1 MKRLAVLASL
11 GCLLATAPAQAQSYP
26 SRTITMVVTAAA
38 GGVTD
43 TVARALA
50 QHLSQTWGQQ
60 VVIENRGGAAH
71 SQAMAAVARSSPDG
85 YTLMVGEAG
94 GFVINPAIYP
104 KGKLEYDE
112 KKDFIPITGLVRINQ
127 AVLAR
132 KDLPVANAKELIE
145 LAKKKPGTITYA
157 TAGIGSAP
165 HMNIALF
172 ESMSGVKFL
181 PVHYRGAAPA
191 LNDVIGGHVDLMT
204 VSISLALPPYQ
215 AGKIKILGIGSE
227 KRVPGLADMPT
238 VGETGLP
245 GFTST
250 TWFGLFAPAG
260 TPHDIVMKLNA
271 EAAKLFNDSE
281 FKKKFLDPQFFEP
294 LVTSPEQFQKFIDGE
309 IAKWGK
315 VVKAANIKIE

>member
-11 GCLLATAPAQAQSYP
+11 GCLLAAAPAHAQSYP

-43 TVARALA
+43 VVARALA

-60 VVIENRGGAAH
+60 VVVENRGGAAH

-85 YTLMVGEAG
+85 YTIMVGEAG

-127 AVLAR
+127 ALLAR
-132 KDLPVANAKELIE
+132 KDLPASNAKELIE
-145 LAKKKPGTITYA
+145 LAKKKPGAITYA

-215 AGKIKILGIGSE
+215 AG
-227 KRVPGLADMPT
+227 
-238 VGETGLP
+238 
-245 GFTST
+245 
-250 TWFGLFAPAG
+250 

-271 EAAKLFNDSE
+271 EAAKLFNVPE
-281 FKKKFLDPQFFEP
+281 FKKKFLEPQFFEP
-294 LVTSPEQFQKFIDGE
+294 LVTSPEQFQTFIDAE

>member
-1 MKRLAVLASL
+1 
-11 GCLLATAPAQAQSYP
+11 
-26 SRTITMVVTAAA
+26 
-38 GGVTD
+38 
-43 TVARALA
+43 
-50 QHLSQTWGQQ
+50 
-60 VVIENRGGAAH
+60 
-71 SQAMAAVARSSPDG
+71 
-85 YTLMVGEAG
+85 
-94 GFVINPAIYP
+94 
-104 KGKLEYDE
+104 
-112 KKDFIPITGLVRINQ
+112 
-127 AVLAR
+127 
-132 KDLPVANAKELIE
+132 
-145 LAKKKPGTITYA
+145 
-157 TAGIGSAP
+157 
-165 HMNIALF
+165 MNIALF

-215 AGKIKILGIGSE
+215 AGKIKILGNGSE
-227 KRVPGLADMPT
+227 KRVPGLTDMPT

-271 EAAKLFNDSE
+271 EAAKLFNDPE
-281 FKKKFLDPQFFEP
+281 FKKKFLEPQFFEP
-294 LVTSPEQFQKFIDGE
+294 LVTSPEQFQTFIDAE

>member
-1 MKRLAVLASL
+1 MKRLGMAA
-11 GCLLATAPAQAQSYP
+11 LLAWLSITAAQAQSYP
-26 SRTITMVVTAAA
+26 SHTITMVVTAAA

-43 TVARALA
+43 VVARALA
-50 QHLSQTWGQQ
+50 QHLTQAWGQQ
-60 VVIENRGGAAH
+60 IVIENRGGAAH
-71 SQAMAAVARSSPDG
+71 SQAMAVVARSQPDG

-127 AVLAR
+127 ALLAR
-132 KDLPVANAKELIE
+132 SDLPISNAKELIE
-145 LAKKKPGTITYA
+145 LAKKKPGSITYA

-172 ESMSGVKFL
+172 ESMSGAKFL

-227 KRVPGLADMPT
+227 KRLPQLANMPT

-250 TWFGLFAPAG
+250 TWFGFFAPAG
-260 TPHDIVMKLNA
+260 TPHDIVMKLNT
-271 EAAKLFNDSE
+271 EARKMLDDPE
-281 FKKKFLDPQFFEP
+281 FRKKFLEPQMFQP
-294 LVTSPEQFQKFIDGE
+294 LGSSPEEFESFIQAE
-309 IAKWGK
+309 ISKWSK
-315 VVKAANIKIE
+315 VVKAADIKIE

>member
-1 MKRLAVLASL
+1 MSRLAVLASL
-11 GCLLATAPAQAQSYP
+11 GCLLATAAAQAQSYP
-26 SRTITMVVTAAA
+26 SRNITMVVTAAA

-104 KGKLEYDE
+104 KGKLDYDE

-145 LAKKKPGTITYA
+145 LAKQKPGSITYA

-227 KRVPGLADMPT
+227 KRVPGIADMPT

-260 TPHDIVMKLNA
+260 TPRDIVMKLNA
-271 EAAKLFNDSE
+271 EAHKLFTDPE
-281 FKKKFLDPQFFEP
+281 FAKKFLEPQMFEP
-294 LVTSPEQFQKFIDGE
+294 LVTSPEQFESFISDE
-309 IAKWGK
+309 INKWSK
-315 VVKAANIKIE
+315 VVKQANIKID